1 MKTTDLSRG
10 WTTMGNHQF
19 VRVNPKQMA
28 IFNSCVT
35 NYQRVYHFQCVKKHR
50 EHITSPSCR
59 GRNRPCYPS
68 LGRLPKP
75 LRIGWKNLCIRHE
88 KKPWNPKKSPWNPG
102 FHGQLPPIFVSNLVH
117 PHFSRC
123 KSRPADRS
131 GRDTR
136 SFLGL
141 PAPIFGN
148 FRITIRYIE
157 TVYL

>member
-10 WTTMGNHQF
+10 CTTMGNHQF
-19 VRVNPKQMA
+19 VWVNPRNMA

-88 KKPWNPKKSPWNPG
+88 KKPWTPKKSPLNHHEIPDSMANSPQFLCQIWSTHIFRG
-102 FHGQLPPIFVSNLVH
+102 ARAVRLIDLGEIHGHSLVYQ
-117 PHFSRC
+117 PQ
-123 KSRPADRS
+123 
-131 GRDTR
+131 
-136 SFLGL
+136 FLG
-141 PAPIFGN
+141 IFG
-148 FRITIRYIE
+148 
-157 TVYL
+157 